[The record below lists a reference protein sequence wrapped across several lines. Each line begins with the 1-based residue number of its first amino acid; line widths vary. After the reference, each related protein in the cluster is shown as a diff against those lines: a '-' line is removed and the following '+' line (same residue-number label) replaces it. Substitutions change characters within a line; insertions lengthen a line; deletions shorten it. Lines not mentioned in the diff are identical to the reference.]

1 MRIATVRAAGAERA
15 VAADADV
22 YRRLDASGG
31 LADLLRAG
39 VDPRHLRLGEPV
51 DGQLAA
57 RLRPGKVVAIGLNYL
72 DHIRESNLEHP
83 TRPLVFAKF
92 PSSVIGPAD
101 RIELDETLTMRVD
114 WEVELAVVVGT
125 RMRRVA
131 EHDALHHVF
140 GYTVPTT
147 SPRATSS
154 FRRASG
160 SAPRASTPS
169 AHSGRSS

>member
-92 PSSVIGPAD
+92 
-101 RIELDETLTMRVD
+101 
-114 WEVELAVVVGT
+114 
-125 RMRRVA
+125 
-131 EHDALHHVF
+131 
-140 GYTVPTT
+140 
-147 SPRATSS
+147 
-154 FRRASG
+154 RRA
-160 SAPRASTPS
+160 
-169 AHSGRSS
+169 